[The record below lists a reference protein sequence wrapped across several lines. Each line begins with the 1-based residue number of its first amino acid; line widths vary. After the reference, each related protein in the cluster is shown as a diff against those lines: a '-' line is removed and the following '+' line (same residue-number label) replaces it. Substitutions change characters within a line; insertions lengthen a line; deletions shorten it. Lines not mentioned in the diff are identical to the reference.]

1 MDSSGGIT
9 PPPPP
14 PPPPPGGS
22 GGAGGAGGALPP
34 RGLGDILSAAFDVY
48 KANAAG
54 LIMIVAVV
62 VVPLTLISSLIT
74 KVALAPKKTTVI
86 LFGQPVGTVES
97 RSFGVFLLAALVAAA
112 IGIIITAVL
121 QAAMLRAAAQATV
134 GDPVDIEASYR
145 WGLKR
150 FPSVLLVS
158 ILVGLAVAFGFILLI
173 IPGVIFLAMLSVSIP
188 ALVIENLKGTDAMSR
203 SWNLVKGHFW
213 HVLGTVVVAALI
225 SGVVG
230 GILGSIGGSN
240 WFVNWIFTTI
250 GTIVTAPFTALVTII
265 LYLDLRAR
273 VEALTADRLRSELAS
288 NA

>member
-1 MDSSGGIT
+1 M
-9 PPPPP
+9 
-14 PPPPPGGS
+14 
-22 GGAGGAGGALPP
+22 
-34 RGLGDILSAAFDVY
+34 
-48 KANAAG
+48 
-54 LIMIVAVV
+54 
-62 VVPLTLISSLIT
+62 
-74 KVALAPKKTTVI
+74 
-86 LFGQPVGTVES
+86 
-97 RSFGVFLLAALVAAA
+97 
-112 IGIIITAVL
+112 
-121 QAAMLRAAAQATV
+121 
-134 GDPVDIEASYR
+134 DIEASYR

-250 GTIVTAPFTALVTII
+250 GTIATAPFTALVTII